1 MSTVAS
7 GLIFLVAR
15 KAIEIFPENV
25 KKLWSKW
32 ELRVMIIASL
42 VLQIVL
48 VIFGSRRKSMKT
60 SWIAFLVWLSYLLA
74 DSVATLSLGLVSS
87 SSGGDSSDPNSR
99 LLVFWSPFLL
109 LHLGGPDTIT
119 AYSTED
125 NELWSRHLLGL
136 VTQVVAAFYA
146 FLTSWSTSVLTFI
159 TIPVFISGVI
169 KYGERTWVLRSA
181 SSDHFQAPELSAP
194 TQLLAMNLRPDEKY
208 LREAFYLFG
217 IFKHLF
223 TGVMLNSDE
232 AEYSYS
238 IICKKSAEEAFKLV
252 EVELSLMYDLLY
264 TKAKLVY
271 SIPGI
276 LLRFI
281 TFSSAVSVLIIF
293 CTAIDEGVYSHVDV
307 AITMLL
313 LVGAIALEVYAG
325 FTAVLSDWTMLLL
338 IELRKPLGDF
348 LYRTISS
355 ARLFSFYSKRWSGT
369 MGQLNLISYCS
380 SNRFVKFIEDEPFG
394 FYFMLETYWQVM
406 QVEVSVLLKEQIF
419 KRLMENHSRCSNSGF
434 DPRIIKELLSERGDF
449 ALRKRNCL
457 RELQWSTISIDFDQ
471 SLLLWHIATD
481 LCYYSDLNEDSL
493 AACKMSQLLSDYML
507 HIQVVRPFLLP
518 KSISRMKYLEE
529 TYKQVTAF
537 IRQKGLKTKSQRDAR
552 DLLFKEYKQTL
563 HSLQMSTSGLALLNG
578 RRLAEG
584 LQSLVME
591 LGWTKEQLWD
601 MICEVWV
608 EMLIYAAGKCEW
620 NNHAQQLR
628 QGGELLTHVC
638 LLMAHLGLAEQFQ
651 GKLVIIKVPERMDV
665 PNLAER
671 SIDDPMFNIFPA

>member
-7 GLIFLVAR
+7 GLIFLAAR
-15 KAIEIFPENV
+15 KAIQIFPENV

-32 ELRVMIIASL
+32 ELRVMITASL

-48 VIFGSRRKSMKT
+48 VMFGSRRKSTKA
-60 SWIAFLVWLSYLLA
+60 SWIAFVVWLSYLLA
-74 DSVATLSLGLVSS
+74 DSVATLSLGLISS
-87 SSGGDSSDPNSR
+87 SSGEDPNGG

-125 NELWSRHLLGL
+125 NELWLRHLLGL

-159 TIPVFISGVI
+159 TIPVFISGVV
-169 KYGERTWVLRSA
+169 KYGERTWALRSA
-181 SSDHFQAPELSAP
+181 SSDHFQAPELSPP

-208 LREAFYLFG
+208 LHEAFYLFSM
-217 IFKHLF
+217 FKHLF
-223 TGVMLNSDE
+223 TGVILNTDE

-252 EVELSLMYDLLY
+252 EIELSLMYDLLY
-264 TKAKLVY
+264 TKAKIVY
-271 SIPGI
+271 SMPGV
-276 LLRFI
+276 LLRFL
-281 TFSSAVSVLIIF
+281 TFTSAVSVLIIF
-293 CTAIDEGVYSHVDV
+293 CIAIDKRVYSHLDV

-325 FTAVLSDWTMLLL
+325 FTAALSDWTMMLL
-338 IELRKPLGDF
+338 IKLRNPFADF
-348 LYRTISS
+348 LYRTTWSS
-355 ARLFSFYSKRWSGT
+355 RLYSFYNKRWSGS

-380 SNRFVKFIEDEPFG
+380 TDRFMKFIEDEPFG
-394 FYFMLETYWQVM
+394 FCFMLETSLRVM
-406 QVEVSVLLKEQIF
+406 QAEASVVLKEQIF
-419 KRLMENHSRCSNSGF
+419 KRLMENHSRCQDSGF
-434 DPRIIKELLSERGDF
+434 DPRTIKELLGERGDF

-457 RELQWSTISIDFDQ
+457 TELQWSTISIDFDQ

-481 LCYYSDLNEDSL
+481 LCYYSELNDVSL
-493 AACKMSQLLSDYML
+493 AACVMSQLLSDYML

-518 KSISRMKYLEE
+518 KSIGRAKYLEE
-529 TYKQVTAF
+529 TYKQATAF
-537 IRQKGLKTKSQRDAR
+537 FRQKGLKTKSGRDAR

-563 HSLQMSTSGLALLNG
+563 HSLQISTSSLVLLNG

-591 LGWTKEQLWD
+591 LGWTKEQLWE
-601 MICEVWV
+601 MVCEFWV

-628 QGGELLTHVC
+628 RGGELLTHVC

-651 GKLVIIKVPERMDV
+651 GKLVNIKIPERMDV
-665 PNLAER
+665 PNLAGR
-671 SIDDPMFNIFPA
+671 SIDDPAFDVFPA